1 MSKSNS
7 KKNLTSINAGF
18 NAYSNTKFKQ
28 SGFGKSNKIYLH
40 ELTRYNLAQSSSKKS
55 LESLDNTENSQ
66 ARQTM
71 VVNIPIPNAN
81 PSVYLNTQNTFEQ
94 NQEVLRTNTEDVVN
108 TEVINGGD
116 TTGNEQV
123 ENQMD
128 SENPLDGGNLKRR
141 KSKENQNSVVATS
154 EYDSIPLNP
163 IQYRSEFF
171 KEVS

>member
-1 MSKSNS
+1 
-7 KKNLTSINAGF
+7 
-18 NAYSNTKFKQ
+18 
-28 SGFGKSNKIYLH
+28 
-40 ELTRYNLAQSSSKKS
+40 
-55 LESLDNTENSQ
+55 
-66 ARQTM
+66 M

-141 KSKENQNSVVATS
+141 KSKEN
-154 EYDSIPLNP
+154 
-163 IQYRSEFF
+163 
-171 KEVS
+171 